1 MRWLARYWI
10 LICLLTIHT
19 VMLGYG
25 AAIHAPGWDEVGH
38 LPAGLSHWQL
48 GNTELYR
55 VNPPLVRMLATL
67 PLLGI
72 DWDVTWAWSDA
83 PRARPEFNLGK
94 RLWTQHGVA
103 TYTYLTYA
111 RWAVIPFSLL
121 AAVVI
126 FRWSQDLYGGAAGLL
141 AVSLW
146 CFSPL
151 VLANAQ
157 MITPDIGSASL
168 GVLAAFMFNKWLS
181 DRATDLALLAGIL
194 LGLAQLT
201 KFTWI
206 ILFGLWPLLWLL
218 YFVSSHRQT
227 GQAAVRGLPW
237 RAALRWPE
245 AGQLTLILLLSLVV
259 INVGYAW
266 EGTMTRLG
274 DYRFVSR
281 SFRGNSA
288 LAGGQVVGNRFS
300 DHWLGSVPVP
310 FPRNYVLGIDRQ
322 KYDFDSGRF
331 SSYLRGQWRDRGWW
345 YYYIYGLLV
354 KEPIGFILLAVLA
367 VGTSV
372 RRRNRWRDEWL
383 LLAPAVAVIV
393 LVSSQTGFNH
403 HLRYVLPAFPA
414 VFIWMGKLWGLASEG
429 ESPVGWRVRR
439 RVAAVMLAGGVLSS
453 VATFPHSR
461 AYFNE
466 FVGGPLRGH
475 NHLLDSN
482 IDWGQDLLLLANWAE
497 RNPDMKLDGV
507 AYSLS
512 HLLPLADLGL
522 PENQPPRSW
531 NQERDELGPSP
542 RQSFG
547 PRPGLWAVFARPLRE
562 KHEHYTYFQFFEPIE
577 VLGYTVY
584 IYQLD
589 QADVDRYWKAG
600 FSAM

>member
-19 VMLGYG
+19 LMLGYG
-25 AAIHAPGWDEVGH
+25 AAIHAPGWDEIGH

-72 DWDVTWAWSDA
+72 DWDFTWVWSDA
-83 PRARPEFNLGK
+83 PRARPEFELGR

-111 RWAVIPFSLL
+111 RWAVIPFSVL

-126 FRWSQDLYGGAAGLL
+126 YRWSQMLYGGFAGLM
-141 AVSLW
+141 AASLW

-157 MITPDIGSASL
+157 TIAPDTGSAAL
-168 GVLAAFMFNKWLS
+168 GVLAAFIFSQWLS
-181 DRATDLALLAGIL
+181 DRSPELAVLAGVL

-206 ILFGLWPLLWLL
+206 VLFGLWPLLWLL
-218 YFVSSHRQT
+218 QFVWNKSSWAT
-227 GQAAVRGLPW
+227 
-237 RAALRWPE
+237 ALRWRE
-245 AGQLTLILLLSLVV
+245 AGQVVLILGLALLV

-281 SFRGNSA
+281 T
-288 LAGGQVVGNRFS
+288 LAVDQSTGRTEIVGNRFS
-300 DHWLGSVPVP
+300 GHWLGSLPVP
-310 FPRNYVLGIDRQ
+310 LPSNYVLGIDRQ
-322 KYDFDSGRF
+322 RYDFDSGRF

-354 KEPIGFILLAVLA
+354 KEPIGFLLLALVTA
-367 VGTSV
+367 SV
-372 RRRNRWRDEWL
+372 SLRWRSRWRAEWV
-383 LLAPAVAVIV
+383 LLAPAAVVLV

-403 HLRYVLPAFPA
+403 HVRYLLPAFPA
-414 VFIWMGKLWGLASEG
+414 AFIWMGKLWGEAVAG
-429 ESPVGWRVRR
+429 ERQIGWQLRQG
-439 RVAAVMLAGGVLSS
+439 VAGFLLGSGILSS
-453 VATFPHSR
+453 VYIFPHSH
-461 AYFNE
+461 AYFNA
-466 FVGGPLRGH
+466 FAGGPMRGH
-475 NHLLDSN
+475 DHLLDSN
-482 IDWGQDLLLLANWAE
+482 IDWGQDLLLLADWAE
-497 RNPDMKLDGV
+497 RNPDLKLDGV

-522 PENQPPRSW
+522 PENQPPRGW
-531 NQERDELGPSP
+531 HQERDEFGPEP
-542 RQSFG
+542 RQQYG
-547 PRPGLWAVFARPLRE
+547 PRPGLWAVFVRPLRE
-562 KHEHYTYFQFFEPIE
+562 QHQRYAYFQFFEPIE

-589 QADVDRYWKAG
+589 QADVDRYLEAVDG
-600 FSAM
+600 